1 LVVCDAPFGP
11 GNLANLRLALD
22 AARAGIRTLM
32 LDQVPIEK
40 RDFTEGLA
48 TELWRALAEHA
59 AAFQSTEEL
68 LGAAKE
74 LSRQAAMPER

>member
-1 LVVCDAPFGP
+1 
-11 GNLANLRLALD
+11 
-22 AARAGIRTLM
+22 M